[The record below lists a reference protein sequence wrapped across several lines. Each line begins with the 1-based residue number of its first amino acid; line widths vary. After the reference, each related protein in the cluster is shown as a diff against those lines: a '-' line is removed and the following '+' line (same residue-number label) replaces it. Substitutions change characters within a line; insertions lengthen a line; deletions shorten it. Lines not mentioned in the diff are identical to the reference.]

1 MKCFQKQNKII
12 IPHYQIVH
20 KTTDE
25 RGLIKYKKKNLIKN
39 LIDRLILKKKKF
51 QLKI

>member
-39 LIDRLILKKKKF
+39 LIDINQYRKIQKKRF
-51 QLKI
+51 N